1 MTRARP
7 LLAVLLAFAWFG
19 AAWHCDLEAAGLLY
33 EHDHHAHSDAG
44 HDHSSPGV
52 HDDHEQ
58 FLARTAAKDP
68 VRLAT
73 LPSAWLATA
82 LLVFGLV
89 ALRPP
94 PPALRPVPAGRE
106 TDRPFSRRW
115 HFLRRCVAASAAPP
129 PRR

>member
-1 MTRARP
+1 VIRSRP
-7 LLAVLLAFAWFG
+7 FLAVLLAFAWFG

-44 HDHSSPGV
+44 HGHSSPGT

-68 VRLAT
+68 VRLAA
-73 LPSAWLATA
+73 LPSPWLFPAV
-82 LLVFGLV
+82 LGLWLV

-94 PPALRPVPAGRE
+94 PPLVRLPGR
-106 TDRPFSRRW
+106 DQDPPLARLW

-129 PRR
+129 RHR